1 VTAAQGASLALALV
15 LLVGISIA
23 AGAVLRLDQWRDVLV
38 VVARAIVQILL
49 VAVVV
54 RFVFTNPQFAPV
66 YLTVMVSAA
75 TATSARRLAR
85 RDVREAVRPVLLAI
99 VAGAGLASAAVLVSR
114 AIPWDVSQVLPLVA
128 QLIGGAMTA
137 TTLASLRM
145 VDDVAGHWEE
155 VEAWLCLGARPDE
168 AVRSFARGSA
178 RAALLPALDQ
188 TRNVGLVV
196 LPGAFVGL
204 LLGGATPLEAGRLQL
219 LVLVGLVAAETV
231 AATVVTYRLSPILGG
246 TRPPVAA

>member
-1 VTAAQGASLALALV
+1 VTSAQAVSLAVALT
-15 LLVGISIA
+15 LLVCITIA

-38 VVARAIVQILL
+38 VVVRAILQILL

-54 RFVFTNPQFAPV
+54 KFVFTNPQFAPV
-66 YLTVMVSAA
+66 YLAVMVVAA
-75 TATSARRLAR
+75 TATSARRLVR
-85 RDVREAVRPVLLAI
+85 RDVRGAVWPVLLAI
-99 VAGAGLASAAVLVSR
+99 VAGAGLSAAAVVVSR
-114 AIPWDVSQVLPLVA
+114 AIPWDVSQLLPLTA

-145 VDDVAGHWEE
+145 VDDVAGHWDE

-204 LLGGATPLEAGRLQL
+204 LLGGASPIEAGRLQL

-231 AATVVTYRLSPILGG
+231 AATVVTQGLSPVLGT
-246 TRPPVAA
+246 TRPPVAI

>member
-1 VTAAQGASLALALV
+1 
-15 LLVGISIA
+15 
-23 AGAVLRLDQWRDVLV
+23 
-38 VVARAIVQILL
+38 
-49 VAVVV
+49 
-54 RFVFTNPQFAPV
+54 
-66 YLTVMVSAA
+66 MVSAA

-85 RDVREAVRPVLLAI
+85 RDVRGAVWPVLLAI
-99 VAGAGLASAAVLVSR
+99 VTGAGLSALAVVVSR
-114 AIPWDVSQVLPLVA
+114 AIPWDVSQLLPLIA

-145 VDDVAGHWEE
+145 VDDVAGHWDE

-204 LLGGATPLEAGRLQL
+204 LLGGASPIEAGRVQL
-219 LVLVGLVAAETV
+219 LVLVGLLAAETV
-231 AATVVTYRLSPILGG
+231 AAVTVTGLLSAHLAD
-246 TRPPVAA
+246 TQLR

>member
-1 VTAAQGASLALALV
+1 
-15 LLVGISIA
+15 
-23 AGAVLRLDQWRDVLV
+23 
-38 VVARAIVQILL
+38 
-49 VAVVV
+49 
-54 RFVFTNPQFAPV
+54 
-66 YLTVMVSAA
+66 M
-75 TATSARRLAR
+75 
-85 RDVREAVRPVLLAI
+85 
-99 VAGAGLASAAVLVSR
+99 SR

-155 VEAWLCLGARPDE
+155 VEAWLCLGCPARTRRC
-168 AVRSFARGSA
+168 ARSLAGSA

-231 AATVVTYRLSPILGG
+231 AATVVTYGLSPDP
-246 TRPPVAA
+246 RRHAAAGRDLAR

>member
-1 VTAAQGASLALALV
+1 MALV
-15 LLVGISIA
+15 LLVGITVA

-54 RFVFTNPQFAPV
+54 KFVFTNPQFAPV
-66 YLTVMVSAA
+66 YLAVMVTAA

-85 RDVREAVRPVLLAI
+85 RDVQRAVWPVLLAI
-99 VAGAGLASAAVLVSR
+99 VAGAGLAAAAVILSR
-114 AIPWDVSQVLPLVA
+114 AIPWDVSQLLPLIA

-145 VDDVAGHWEE
+145 VDDVAGHWDE

-178 RAALLPALDQ
+178 AS
-188 TRNVGLVV
+188 VGSQDSCTWPLSAPC
-196 LPGAFVGL
+196 LWPGA
-204 LLGGATPLEAGRLQL
+204 GGCGPWRVLSLKNYQLRRLAGPKTKPR
-219 LVLVGLVAAETV
+219 A
-231 AATVVTYRLSPILGG
+231 
-246 TRPPVAA
+246 